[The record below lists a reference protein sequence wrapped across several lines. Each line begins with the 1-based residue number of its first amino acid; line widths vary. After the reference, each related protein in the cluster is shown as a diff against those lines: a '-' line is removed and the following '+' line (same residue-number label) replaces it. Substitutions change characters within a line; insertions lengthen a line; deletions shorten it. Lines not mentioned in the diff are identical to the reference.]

1 MEGVSTPSSSDGSS
15 GCGNTATAAA
25 EASATDGNPGGR
37 CVWRHPRKSGRAG
50 SDVPPPA
57 IHRISQPL
65 AIHTAGPKCGVSN
78 LIHGDTRHSLH
89 VASSLDMHPHGV
101 CGLPMPIL
109 DVVFNFLSVDDLR
122 TVLGV
127 CRYFYHAVSESD
139 RTAWKAACFSM
150 WRGKQGFARVMKTW
164 AATEEANRREE
175 LEIIAMQQQML
186 IGTHMNDSTA
196 TTTTTGST
204 GSNKNNNNNN
214 NNNNNKIATVTH
226 EWVMFQLGE
235 TERDEGDKHH
245 QERHSQEHQQLFMP
259 SYWTGRGGKSG
270 PASLATTPSD
280 IDSVFIGARSAPQ
293 QLWDRVSLRSTPTYD
308 AIMSTVN
315 SPHLRASL
323 ISPLRRSVSSIS
335 SVESGTDQMSRTKK
349 KLYWWQMA
357 PERRQQHLYCM
368 QQKLHRRRLRLELQN
383 QRRQR
388 HEDSCDLLLDEDE
401 EETDTSRAFLTER
414 ITAHQKKVLM
424 GTFNSPQSHE
434 SGSSNSDQPS
444 LFSLPSALAVTATAR
459 GLHCTGKLRGGVL
472 LTANNDQQRLTYATE
487 EAKEGKKEG
496 SEEDADVSD
505 DGLGD
510 CDNESEA
517 DGKHDS
523 NPYQEFEEEMALTHS
538 LSVLQHAQQKAM
550 RLISEGNKR
559 RQEGNEVD
567 NDEEDMQL
575 PVSWKFAYYMS
586 LRDARRQK
594 ITMQELI
601 EDKWY
606 VCFRATGKT
615 HPATFTAK
623 RTLIIHSAL
632 NSSNNTNMNIQA
644 GGDVENDVAM
654 PPLLYHLLKGGSELV
669 VHNFPP
675 LKVYR
680 RSALRSA
687 TAFNKGGVAHGSMTT
702 NVSVPAVPT
711 WRSVAGNNSRNQA
724 AAERA
729 FIAEPDASLRRLRAQ
744 EEKQI
749 PPGGEDEEEIYTE
762 AVFRPAEDETPGT
775 DWGWVIQNYFVKIFS
790 VDTHIPVYIQRLRRT
805 CAPRPP

>member
-37 CVWRHPRKSGRAG
+37 CVWRHTRKSGGAEG
-50 SDVPPPA
+50 DVPPPA

-65 AIHTAGPKCGVSN
+65 AIHTAGTKCGVSN

-89 VASSLDMHPHGV
+89 VASSLDLHPHGV
-101 CGLPMPIL
+101 CGLPVPIL

-127 CRYFYHAVSESD
+127 CRCFYRAVSDSD
-139 RTAWKAACFSM
+139 RTAWKAACFSI
-150 WRGKQGFARVMKTW
+150 WHGKQGFARVMKTW
-164 AATEEANRREE
+164 AATEEAHRLEE
-175 LEIIAMQQQML
+175 LEIISMQQQML
-186 IGTHMNDSTA
+186 IGTHMNDST
-196 TTTTTGST
+196 TTTTSST
-204 GSNKNNNNNN
+204 GGNK

-226 EWVMFQLGE
+226 EWVMFQVGE
-235 TERDEGDKHH
+235 KERDEGDKHH
-245 QERHSQEHQQLFMP
+245 QERHLQEHQQLFMP
-259 SYWTGRGGKSG
+259 SYWTGRSGKSG
-270 PASLATTPSD
+270 PTSLSTTPSD
-280 IDSVFIGARSAPQ
+280 IDSAFVGARSAPQ

-323 ISPLRRSVSSIS
+323 ISPLRRSASSIS
-335 SVESGTDQMSRTKK
+335 SVESVTDQRSRTKT

-357 PERRQQHLYCM
+357 PERRQQQLYCM
-368 QQKLHRRRLRLELQN
+368 QQKLQRRRLRAELQN

-388 HEDSCDLLLDEDE
+388 HEDFCDQLLDEEE
-401 EETDTSRAFLTER
+401 EETDISRAFLTER
-414 ITAHQKKVLM
+414 ITAHQKKVLT

-444 LFSLPSALAVTATAR
+444 LFSLPSAIVVTATAR
-459 GLHCTGKLRGGVL
+459 GLHCTGKSRGGVL
-472 LTANNDQQRLTYATE
+472 LAATTDQQGLLHATE

-496 SEEDADVSD
+496 SEEDAYVSD

-517 DGKHDS
+517 DGKHYS

-538 LSVLQHAQQKAM
+538 LSVLQYAQQKAM
-550 RLISEGNKR
+550 RFISDGNKR
-559 RQEGNEVD
+559 RQEGNDVD

-586 LRDARRQK
+586 LRDARREK

-623 RTLIIHSAL
+623 RTLIIHPAMD
-632 NSSNNTNMNIQA
+632 SSNNTIMNIQA
-644 GGDVENDVAM
+644 SGDVENDAAM

-680 RSALRSA
+680 RSALTSA
-687 TAFNKGGVAHGSMTT
+687 TDCNKGGVAHGSMTT
-702 NVSVPAVPT
+702 NAAVRAAPT
-711 WRSVAGNNSRNQA
+711 RRSATGNNSRNQA

-729 FIAEPDASLRRLRAQ
+729 FIAEPDATLRRLRAQ
-744 EEKQI
+744 EEKHI
-749 PPGGEDEEEIYTE
+749 SPGEEDEEDIYTQ
-762 AVFRPAEDETPGT
+762 AVFRPAEEDAPGT

-790 VDTHIPVYIQRLRRT
+790 VETHIPVYIQRLRRT